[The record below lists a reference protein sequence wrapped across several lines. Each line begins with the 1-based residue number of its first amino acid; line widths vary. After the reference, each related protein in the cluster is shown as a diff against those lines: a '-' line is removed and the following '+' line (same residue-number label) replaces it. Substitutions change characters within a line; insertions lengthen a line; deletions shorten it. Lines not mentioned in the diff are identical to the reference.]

1 MREAGAGV
9 EPKESETRHGERRRF
24 SSSTGLLAALAL
36 GTTLLLWA
44 SSFPLIR
51 VALEAYSPGEIALMR
66 FAVASI
72 LLAAFVL
79 PRRVSLPKRADLPG
93 LVAAGLLGIFAYP
106 VALGYGQ
113 QSVSSGPAAVLVESA
128 PIFTALFAALFLR
141 ERLRLIE
148 WIGILVAFFGVAVIA
163 VGESDGDFG
172 IAPGAPLLLVAA
184 VATSAYFVV
193 QKPYLARYG
202 ALAVAFYTLLAGT
215 AGLLVFVPSLPE
227 AVRQASLKETLSVL
241 YLGVFPSA
249 IAYTTW
255 AYALS
260 KLSASRAASYLYL
273 IPPLTFIIAW
283 AFFGETPAALSV
295 VGATVTLAGVAV
307 VQALPR
313 SNRRVL
319 KTG

>member
-1 MREAGAGV
+1 M
-9 EPKESETRHGERRRF
+9 EPKESETKHGERRRF
-24 SSSTGLLAALAL
+24 SGSTGLLAALAL
-36 GTTLLLWA
+36 GTTLLFWA

-51 VALEAYSPGEIALMR
+51 VALDAYSPGQIALMR
-66 FAVASI
+66 FAIASI
-72 LLAAFVL
+72 LLAVFVL
-79 PRRVSLPKRADLPG
+79 PRRMGLPKRADLPG
-93 LVAAGLLGIFAYP
+93 LLVAGLLGIFAYP

-113 QSVSSGPAAVLVESA
+113 QSVCSGPAAVLVESA

-141 ERLRLIE
+141 KRLRLRE
-148 WIGILVAFFGVAVIA
+148 WVGILVAFFGVAVIA

-184 VATSAYFVV
+184 VTTSAYFVA

-215 AGLLVFVPSLPE
+215 AGLLVFAPGVPE
-227 AVRQASLKETLSVL
+227 AVRQASLEETLSVL

-249 IAYTTW
+249 VAYTTW

-260 KLSASRAASYLYL
+260 KLSASKAASYLYL
-273 IPPLTFIIAW
+273 IPPLTFVIAW
-283 AFFGETPAALSV
+283 AFFGETPTALSV
-295 VGATVTLAGVAV
+295 AGAAVTLAGVAA
-307 VQALPR
+307 VQTFSR
-313 SNRRVL
+313 SNRREL